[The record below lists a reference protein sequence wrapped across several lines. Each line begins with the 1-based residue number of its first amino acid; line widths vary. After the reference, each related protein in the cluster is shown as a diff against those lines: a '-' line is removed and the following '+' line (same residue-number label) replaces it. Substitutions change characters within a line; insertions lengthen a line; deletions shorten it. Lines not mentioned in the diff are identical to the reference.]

1 MTRALIFVS
10 CIFATLFSNAEIVS
24 DGDTMVE
31 QIKDTVDLNTE
42 KLIRMLDHD
51 PDVFLIDVR
60 TESEVKELGS
70 IGRGQNINIPSGRL
84 VFEVNDVTSSDEN
97 AAIIVYSNEN
107 KRSILAANQLDKMG
121 YNNVKNYA
129 DGYNKWVDYGNPIS
143 LSDMAPDSIL
153 YRTPTKIYKEVVI
166 PSSVTDE
173 GVRIPKRTVKVEVEG
188 LYSAIGATQP
198 STYENSNHNNNLSFI
213 VTSNGVLVF
222 NAGGSYLI
230 AKSMHEEIRKVTDQ
244 KVRYVV
250 LENAQGHA
258 MLGSSYWKEQ
268 GATIVAHVEAYKDI
282 KENATRK
289 LDSAIRRVKDKM
301 VGTSVDSILPD
312 QTFER
317 EMILTMGDTTIELMF
332 LGPSHS
338 PDDIQLWL
346 PQEKVLISGD
356 TAFNERMLPIFEHT
370 DTALWIQTWD
380 KLVELGPDLII
391 PGHGGPTDLETV
403 TKFTKDYLVFLR
415 AEVEKVLD
423 DDGSLLDAY
432 NIDQS
437 AFRDWG
443 TYRDLRARNAERVFS
458 RMEFE

>member
-173 GVRIPKRTVKVEVEG
+173 GVKIPKRTVKVEV
-188 LYSAIGATQP
+188 
-198 STYENSNHNNNLSFI
+198 
-213 VTSNGVLVF
+213 
-222 NAGGSYLI
+222 
-230 AKSMHEEIRKVTDQ
+230 
-244 KVRYVV
+244 
-250 LENAQGHA
+250 
-258 MLGSSYWKEQ
+258 
-268 GATIVAHVEAYKDI
+268 
-282 KENATRK
+282 
-289 LDSAIRRVKDKM
+289 
-301 VGTSVDSILPD
+301 
-312 QTFER
+312 
-317 EMILTMGDTTIELMF
+317 
-332 LGPSHS
+332 
-338 PDDIQLWL
+338 
-346 PQEKVLISGD
+346 
-356 TAFNERMLPIFEHT
+356 
-370 DTALWIQTWD
+370 
-380 KLVELGPDLII
+380 
-391 PGHGGPTDLETV
+391 
-403 TKFTKDYLVFLR
+403 
-415 AEVEKVLD
+415 
-423 DDGSLLDAY
+423 
-432 NIDQS
+432 
-437 AFRDWG
+437 
-443 TYRDLRARNAERVFS
+443 
-458 RMEFE
+458 